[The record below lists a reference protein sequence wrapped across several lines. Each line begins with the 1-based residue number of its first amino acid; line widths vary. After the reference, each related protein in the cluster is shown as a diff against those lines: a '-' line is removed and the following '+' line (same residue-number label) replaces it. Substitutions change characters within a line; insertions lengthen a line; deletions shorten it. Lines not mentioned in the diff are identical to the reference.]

1 MSPSEP
7 HRPPSGPSGCRAEES
22 LCFGS
27 RLRTARLER
36 GLSLEEIAA
45 ETRIRPETLRAIE
58 EEDFGRLPPD
68 PFLPGFLRAF
78 SQAVDVEA
86 EDILGRYRR
95 CRGIP
100 RAGTLQ
106 AACGV
111 EQRAPRRLRFFLLTL
126 LGFALLVGGSLA
138 AYRLV
143 VAEGRSPSSSPQ
155 ARAELSAFPLPRPAA
170 LPAVLP
176 PAPGPRRH
184 ELSVTAL
191 EDGWLKVSSDEGTPR
206 EYLLRAGMQ
215 LTLEADTGF
224 NLLLGNAGGVRLV
237 LDGTPLPPAG
247 RRGQIVNLHLP

>member
-1 MSPSEP
+1 MSKSGPNP
-7 HRPPSGPSGCRAEES
+7 PPSGPPGRRTEES
-22 LCFGS
+22 FCFGA

-45 ETRIRPETLRAIE
+45 ETRIRPDTLRAIE

-78 SQAVDVEA
+78 CQAVGVEA

-95 CRGIP
+95 CRGISGAATP
-100 RAGTLQ
+100 Q
-106 AACGV
+106 AACA
-111 EQRAPRRLRFFLLTL
+111 EEKRAPRRLRFFLFAL
-126 LGFALLVGGSLA
+126 LCFALLVGGSLA

-143 VAEGRSPSSSPQ
+143 VAEGRSLSSSPQ
-155 ARAELSAFPLPRPAA
+155 ARAELSAFPLPGPAS
-170 LPAVLP
+170 PPPVLP

-184 ELSVTAL
+184 ELSLTAL
-191 EDGWLKVSSDEGTPR
+191 EDGWVKVSTDQGTPR

-224 NLLLGNAGGVRLV
+224 NLLLGNAGGVRLA
-237 LDGTPLPPAG
+237 LDGKPLPPAG